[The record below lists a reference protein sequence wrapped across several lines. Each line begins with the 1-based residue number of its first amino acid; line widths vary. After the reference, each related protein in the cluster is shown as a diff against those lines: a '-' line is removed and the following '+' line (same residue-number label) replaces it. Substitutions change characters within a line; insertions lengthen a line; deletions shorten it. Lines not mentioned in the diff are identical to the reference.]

1 MLNTVDIVDV
11 NFPFVLCLFFLIQ
24 VLVLPKRVKLKI
36 DVQKEEKR
44 TRKKNRIFFIAS
56 TNTKRIFPQTSNK
69 TAANP
74 FSPKKKRKK
83 ERESRLNR
91 NIQETATFSN
101 RQMGENHAVVFYA
114 ISSQTFEIS
123 RYKLHASPVS
133 SILGCTLIP
142 MLQFPREWTL
152 KGRETECTMKPRMT
166 YLLKF

>member
-74 FSPKKKRKK
+74 FSPKKKEKK
-83 ERESRLNR
+83 REKVDLIEIFR
-91 NIQETATFSN
+91 
-101 RQMGENHAVVFYA
+101 RQQLFQIGKWEK
-114 ISSQTFEIS
+114 T
-123 RYKLHASPVS
+123 
-133 SILGCTLIP
+133 TL
-142 MLQFPREWTL
+142 
-152 KGRETECTMKPRMT
+152 
-166 YLLKF
+166 